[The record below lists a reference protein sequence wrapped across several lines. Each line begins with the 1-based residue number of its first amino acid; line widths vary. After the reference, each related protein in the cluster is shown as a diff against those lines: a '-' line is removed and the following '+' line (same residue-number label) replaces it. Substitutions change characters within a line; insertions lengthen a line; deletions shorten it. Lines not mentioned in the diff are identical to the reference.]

1 MAESAVA
8 SVVRAFGTLAAEEAA
23 FLRGV
28 HADADLLRAELRR
41 MQCFLRDA
49 DARRRA
55 GGRDGARLTNW
66 VVDVRAAAYD
76 AENALGEADYLA
88 RRRRLRLGFS
98 GALVWCADVAA
109 LHTFVVNIRRVRARI
124 REISDGAV
132 AYEIADL
139 GETTTVSADLQEQ
152 EEVIPYDL
160 SWNSADSNLV
170 VGFHEERNNIFREL
184 MNHKICQICVIS
196 VVGMAGSG
204 KSTLARKI
212 YSDPRVKQ
220 HFHSSSWISVSE
232 KYRFLDLIKDIARR
246 IMGITRKNIFKEEKK
261 DQEGEGAISDGDT
274 NIAGRLKEVAIEEL
288 ENMGEEDVKELLREF
303 LAHRRFL
310 VVLDD
315 VWKSN
320 SYSKINRI
328 LGVLPDVN
336 NGSRIILTT
345 RDMDVPKHVARMKSI
360 HEKKLLNER
369 ESWELLEKM
378 SFPEYQNVSS
388 ANRSHLMPIG
398 KKLAV
403 KCKGLP
409 LALVVLGGYL
419 SRNLD
424 YDIWSGL
431 VDNLDWEARKN
442 DEPVWNIIA
451 RSYNDLPNHQLKSC
465 FLYVASFPED
475 HVIRVA
481 KLCKLMISKGF
492 VPHRS
497 NRTMEDTAREY
508 IKELAQRCML
518 QTVERSKWHGSI
530 KSVVLHDVLREW
542 GIAEARREGLFNIW
556 SNPTDSE
563 APSDSIT
570 AYRIALHNFVGCAE
584 INVAMPKL
592 RTLLVFFMLPAVS
605 VLCRLKFLRV
615 LDLYGLKALKLLP
628 SGIGNLIHLR
638 YLLEKCGSGL
648 VGIPSS
654 ASDLLN
660 LQTLDARGSTVKSLP
675 RLFWNIPTLRHMFL
689 SEVNH
694 WVPPE
699 VRCLGSLQTL
709 YLCEVSMFRDVKSYV
724 SHKQRSRAI
733 SANYSIARR
742 NEKIW
747 AAFLRSLEQMEQAVL
762 LHLESWEVG
771 RRRGSGSRIRGQVF
785 SAELISSISRHRHLQ
800 VLELAGRWKHGDSQL
815 SKLPHGLKKLK
826 LIGSELNEDPMP
838 LLGVLPNLVVL
849 VLEDNAFKWN
859 SMTCDAGGFPRLR
872 HLTIDGIKSVES
884 WNVEAGAFPSLTHLN
899 LISSFTG
906 LSLPPLGLLHV
917 TSLKTLLLKRHTWNG
932 STTSSSNVSKLE
944 EMGCKVI
951 IR

>member
-1 MAESAVA
+1 
-8 SVVRAFGTLAAEEAA
+8 
-23 FLRGV
+23 
-28 HADADLLRAELRR
+28 
-41 MQCFLRDA
+41 
-49 DARRRA
+49 
-55 GGRDGARLTNW
+55 
-66 VVDVRAAAYD
+66 
-76 AENALGEADYLA
+76 
-88 RRRRLRLGFS
+88 
-98 GALVWCADVAA
+98 
-109 LHTFVVNIRRVRARI
+109 
-124 REISDGAV
+124 
-132 AYEIADL
+132 
-139 GETTTVSADLQEQ
+139 
-152 EEVIPYDL
+152 
-160 SWNSADSNLV
+160 
-170 VGFHEERNNIFREL
+170 
-184 MNHKICQICVIS
+184 MNHKMCQICVIS

-220 HFHSSSWISVSE
+220 HFYSSGWISVSE

-246 IMGITRKNIFKEEKK
+246 IMGITRKNIVKEEKE
-261 DQEGEGAISDGDT
+261 DQDGEGTISDGGT

-303 LAHRRFL
+303 LVHRRFL
-310 VVLDD
+310 AVLDD

-328 LGVLPDVN
+328 LSVLPDVN

-369 ESWELLEKM
+369 ESWELLEKR
-378 SFPEYQNVSS
+378 SFPEYQIVSS
-388 ANRSHLMPIG
+388 TDRSRLMPIG

-451 RSYNDLPNHQLKSC
+451 KSYNDLPNHQLKSC
-465 FLYVASFPED
+465 FLYLASFPED

-481 KLCKLMISKGF
+481 RFCKLLIAEGLI
-492 VPHRS
+492 PHRP
-497 NRTMEDTAREY
+497 NRTMEDTARKY

-518 QTVERSKWHGSI
+518 QTVETSKWHGSI
-530 KSVVLHDVLREW
+530 KCVALHDVLREW

-592 RTLLVFFMLPAVS
+592 RTLLVFFKLPAVS
-605 VLCRLKFLRV
+605 LLCRMKCLRV
-615 LDLYGLKALKLLP
+615 VDLYGLKELKSLP
-628 SGIGNLIHLR
+628 SGVGKLIHLR
-638 YLLEKCGSGL
+638 YLGLEKCGSRS

-660 LQTLDARGSTVKSLP
+660 LQTLDARGTTVKSLP
-675 RLFWNIPTLRHMFL
+675 RLFWNIPTLRHLFL

-699 VRCLGSLQTL
+699 VECLGSMQTL
-709 YLCEVSMFRDVKSYV
+709 YLCEVSMFRDVKSYG
-724 SHKQRSRAI
+724 SPKQRSMAI
-733 SANYSIARR
+733 NVNNSIACR

-762 LHLESWEVG
+762 LHLESWEVAKG
-771 RRRGSGSRIRGQVF
+771 FGSRCPFESRIWGQVF
-785 SAELISSISRHRHLQ
+785 SSELISSISHHKHLQ

-815 SKLPHGLKKLK
+815 RKLPHGLKKLK

-859 SMTCDAGGFPRLR
+859 SMTCDVGGFPRLR
-872 HLTIDGIKSVES
+872 HLTIDGIISVES

-906 LSLPPLGLLHV
+906 MSLPPLGLLRV
-917 TSLKTLLLKRHTWNG
+917 TSLKTLLMKQYSWNG
-932 STTSSSNVSKLE
+932 STISSSNVGKLE
-944 EMGCKVI
+944 ESGCEVI
-951 IR
+951 IRQMD

>member
-8 SVVRAFGTLAAEEAA
+8 SVVRAFGTLATEEAA

-49 DARRRA
+49 DAMR
-55 GGRDGARLTNW
+55 RDGARLTNW

-76 AENALGEADYLA
+76 AENALEEADYLG
-88 RRRRLRLGFS
+88 RRRRLRLGFA

-109 LHTFVVNIRRVRARI
+109 LHTFGVNIRRVRARI
-124 REISDGAV
+124 REISDGAA
-132 AYEIADL
+132 AYGIADL
-139 GETTTVSADLQEQ
+139 GETTAVPADLQEQ
-152 EEVIPYDL
+152 DEVIPYDL
-160 SWNSADSNLV
+160 SWNSADTNLI

-196 VVGMAGSG
+196 IVGMAGSG

-212 YSDPRVKQ
+212 YNDPRVKQ

-246 IMGITRKNIFKEEKK
+246 IMGMTRKMIVIREEKDK
-261 DQEGEGAISDGDT
+261 DREDGGANSGSKS
-274 NIAGRLKEVAIEEL
+274 KEVTIEEL
-288 ENMGEEDVKELLREF
+288 ENMEEDDVLKFLHEF

-328 LGVLPDVN
+328 LSVLPDVN

-360 HEKKLLNER
+360 HEKKLLDGR

-378 SFPEYQNVSS
+378 SFPVYQNVSS
-388 ANRSHLMPIG
+388 ADRSRLMLIG
-398 KKLAV
+398 KKLAL

-431 VDNLDWEARKN
+431 VHNLDWEARKN

-481 KLCKLMISKGF
+481 KLCKLMISEGF
-492 VPHRS
+492 IPHRP
-497 NRTMEDTAREY
+497 NQTMEDTAREY

-570 AYRIALHNFVGCAE
+570 AYRIALHNFVGCTE
-584 INVAMPKL
+584 INVAMPML
-592 RTLLVFFMLPAVS
+592 RTLLVFFKSPAVS
-605 VLCRLKFLRV
+605 LLCRMKCLRV
-615 LDLYGLKALKLLP
+615 LDLYGLKELKSLP
-628 SGIGNLIHLR
+628 SGVGNLIHLR
-638 YLLEKCGSGL
+638 YLGLEKCGSGSI
-648 VGIPSS
+648 GIPSS

-660 LQTLDARGSTVKSLP
+660 LQTMDARGSTVKSLP
-675 RLFWNIPTLRHMFL
+675 GLFWTIPTLRHLFL

-699 VRCLGSLQTL
+699 VGCLGSLQTL
-709 YLCEVSMFRDVKSYV
+709 YLCEVSLFRDVKSYL
-724 SHKQRSRAI
+724 SHKQRSRAR
-733 SANYSIARR
+733 SANYSIALR

-762 LHLESWEVG
+762 LHLESWEVAKGFG
-771 RRRGSGSRIRGQVF
+771 RRYASGSRIRGQVF
-785 SAELISSISRHRHLQ
+785 SAQLISSISRHRHLQ

-826 LIGSELNEDPMP
+826 LIGSELSEDPMP
-838 LLGVLPNLVVL
+838 VLGFLPNLVVL

-859 SMTCDAGGFPRLR
+859 SMTCDAGGFPRLC

-906 LSLPPLGLLHV
+906 MSLPPLGLLHV

-932 STTSSSNVSKLE
+932 STISSSNVGKLE